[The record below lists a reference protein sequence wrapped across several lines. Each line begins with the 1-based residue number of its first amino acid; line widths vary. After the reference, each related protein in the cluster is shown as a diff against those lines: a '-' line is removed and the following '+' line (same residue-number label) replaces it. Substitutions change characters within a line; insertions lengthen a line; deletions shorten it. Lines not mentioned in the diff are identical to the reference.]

1 MAGLR
6 LLPERIDAVSD
17 GPLTV
22 LGGVVAGARAL
33 VAGELAQRG
42 APILVI
48 AQSPRDLEQLSAELT
63 FFWPDLNHV
72 TVPDYETLP
81 YDQFSPH
88 RELVAERLAALHAL
102 TIGAAQLVVVT
113 PESILTRLPPVS
125 YVGGRI
131 LGLKAGQRLDG
142 HDLRRNLIDAGF
154 TQVSQVMEPGELA
167 VRGSLLDIFPIGEPF
182 PVRIDLFDDEIES
195 LRRFATDTQRSIE
208 TIDELTLLPAREFP
222 TDQEAIR
229 QFRRRFREAF
239 SGNPNDSIIYRE
251 VSEGRFPSGI
261 EYFLPL
267 FFETTATLFDYLPAD
282 CSIVA
287 VEDALGRCEQA
298 RNNIELRYEQLKGD
312 RERPLLPPDDL
323 FVSETTLAAGIAQAG
338 GYQLAVHR
346 SPQSSAINL
355 PVDSNLSRITK
366 SPSGL
371 VLPKRTPEERLLWV
385 TESPGRRE
393 VLQQRLR
400 DLKAPAKTFNGFH
413 EFLDATDPDGIVVA
427 PLETGFGLAAAE
439 PPVRI
444 VAEFEAVEDRPRQR
458 QKRRRQ
464 ADPQAI
470 IRDLGDL
477 AFDSPV
483 VHEDYGVG
491 RYRGLT
497 TLAVDDIEAEF
508 LTLEYAAGDKLY
520 VPVHNLHLI
529 SRYTGASPETA
540 PLHRLGSDQW
550 EKAKRKA
557 AAKARDVAAELLNVY
572 ARRAARSGESL
583 GFEPDTYERFRLGF
597 PFEETED
604 QESAIGAVIEDL
616 RSPQAM
622 DRVICGD
629 VGFGKT
635 EVALR
640 AAFVAV
646 QAGKQVA
653 LLVPTTLLAQQH
665 FQTFSD
671 RFADWPINIALLSR
685 FRRGK
690 EAAETLAGI
699 SNGSVDVVIGTHRL
713 IGKDV
718 SFSSLGLVII
728 DEEHRFGVRHKEKLK
743 ALRANVDVLTLTA
756 TPIPRTLNMTLGGL
770 RDLSL
775 IATPPEQRLA
785 VKTFVAEW
793 NDALLSDAIRREMR
807 RGGQVYFVHNR
818 VEDIERIEREIGAIV
833 PEAEIRIAHGQMPE
847 RQLES
852 VMLDFYHRKF
862 DVLLCTTIIESGID
876 VPSANTI
883 IVNRADRFGL
893 AQLHQLRGR
902 VGRSHHQAYAYL
914 VAPPKRALTADAA
927 KRLEAIEALEDLGA
941 GFTLATHD
949 LEIRGAGELLGDE
962 QSGQIQQIGFSL
974 YNELLGRAVES
985 LKKGEEPDLE
995 NPIADGTEINLGLA
1009 ALIPADYMPD
1019 VHQRLVHYKRIATA
1033 SSDEALRELQVELID
1048 RFGLLPDPLKTLFEV
1063 ARIKLRAEAVGITK
1077 VDANAAGGSIQFRRE
1092 TTVSPES
1099 IVTLVA
1105 KSPASFRLDGPTKLR
1120 FNVASTLDE
1129 RLATIERIIDQL
1141 APPPESRVA

>member
-22 LGGVVAGARAL
+22 LGGVVPGARAL
-33 VAGELAQRG
+33 VAGELAERG
-42 APILVI
+42 APVLVI
-48 AQSPRDLEQLSAELT
+48 AQSPRDLEQLSSELA
-63 FFWPDLNHV
+63 FFWPDLKHV
-72 TVPDYETLP
+72 NVPDYETLP

-88 RELVAERLAALHAL
+88 RELVAERLGALHAL
-102 TIGAAQLVVVT
+102 AIGSAQLVIVT
-113 PESILTRLPPVS
+113 PESLLTRLPPTS
-125 YVGGRI
+125 YISARI
-131 LGLKAGQRLDG
+131 LGLKTGQHLDG
-142 HDLRRNLIDAGF
+142 HALRRNLIDAGF
-154 TQVSQVMEPGELA
+154 TQVTQVMEPGEFA
-167 VRGSLLDIFPIGEPF
+167 VRGSLLDIFPIGEPL
-182 PVRIDLFDDEIES
+182 PVRIDFFDDEVES
-195 LRRFATDTQRSIE
+195 LRRFATDTQRSVGEIS
-208 TIDELTLLPAREFP
+208 ELTLLPAREFP
-222 TDQEAIR
+222 TDKAAIVR
-229 QFRRRFREAF
+229 FRRRFREVF
-239 SGNPNDSIIYRE
+239 TGNPNDSVIYRE
-251 VSEGRFPSGI
+251 VSDGRFPPGI

-267 FFETTATLFDYLPAD
+267 FFEDTATLFDYLPED
-282 CSIVA
+282 CSVLA
-287 VEDALGRCEQA
+287 VEDALERCADA
-298 RNNIELRYEQLKGD
+298 RNKIEERYRQLKGD
-312 RERPLLPPDDL
+312 RERPLLPPQDL
-323 FVSETTLAAGIAQAG
+323 FVSETALADGIAAAG
-338 GYQLAVHR
+338 GYQLTGHR
-346 SPQSSAINL
+346 SPQTSAVNL
-355 PVDSNLSRITK
+355 AMDSNLARITK
-366 SPSGL
+366 NAGTL
-371 VLPKRTPEERLLWV
+371 ALPERGPKERLLWV

-393 VLQQRLR
+393 VLQERLR
-400 DLKAPAKTFNGFH
+400 DLNAPPKAFNGFR
-413 EFLDATDPDGIVVA
+413 EFLTATDADGIVVG
-427 PLETGFGLAAAE
+427 PLESGFGLPE
-439 PPVRI
+439 ERPPLRI
-444 VAEFEAVEDRPRQR
+444 VAEYEAIEDRPRQR
-458 QKRRRQ
+458 QKRRRN

-497 TLAVDDIEAEF
+497 TLAVDDVEAEF

-520 VPVHNLHLI
+520 VPVHNLHLV

-583 GFEPDTYERFRLGF
+583 GFELDAYERFRLDF

-604 QESAIGAVIEDL
+604 QESAISAVIEDL
-616 RSPQAM
+616 RAPQAM
-622 DRVICGD
+622 DRVVCGD

-671 RFADWPINIALLSR
+671 RFADWPINVALLSR

-690 EAAETLAGI
+690 EAAGTVAGLADGT
-699 SNGSVDVVIGTHRL
+699 VDIVIGTHRL
-713 IGKDV
+713 ISKDV
-718 SFSSLGLVII
+718 SFAALGLVII

-793 NDALLSDAIRREMR
+793 NVSLLADALRREMR

-818 VEDIERIEREIGAIV
+818 VEDIERIEREIASIV
-833 PEAEIRIAHGQMPE
+833 PEAEVRIAHGQMPE
-847 RQLES
+847 RQLEA

-914 VAPPKRALTADAA
+914 IAPPKRALTADAA

-949 LEIRGAGELLGDE
+949 LEIRGAGELLGEE

-974 YNELLGRAVES
+974 YNELLGRAVAS
-985 LKKGEEPDLE
+985 LKRGEEPDLE
-995 NPIADGTEINLGLA
+995 NPVANGTEINLGLA

-1033 SSDEALRELQVELID
+1033 PSDDALRELQIELID
-1048 RFGLLPDPLKTLFEV
+1048 RFGLLPDPLKTLFEL
-1063 ARIKLRAEAVGITK
+1063 ARIRLRAEAVGITK
-1077 VDANAAGGSIQFRRE
+1077 VDVNSAGGSIQFARE
-1092 TTVSPES
+1092 TLVRPES
-1099 IVTLVA
+1099 VVALVA
-1105 KSPASFRLDGPTKLR
+1105 QSPAKFRLDGPTKLK
-1120 FNVASTLDE
+1120 FSVPSTLND
-1129 RLATIERIIDQL
+1129 RLETIEKIIEEL
-1141 APPPESRVA
+1141 APAPESQVA